1 MKMILTPAINLSVD
15 APLSHKGIIVYKIN
29 KESIMLLTDKSQYIR
44 SLSINWD
51 YVEQEH
57 LNNQHPF
64 DLPIIKL
71 MEDLAFHP
79 QVTFFVGENGVGK
92 STFIEGIATAYGFN
106 PEGGSKNMTFSTEDS
121 HSSLHKFLRL
131 SKSYLQAK
139 DGFFLRAETVYN
151 VSTHIDELDR
161 DGSFGRPII
170 DSYGGTSL
178 HKQSHG
184 ESFFSIFMHR
194 FSGKG
199 LYILDEPESALSPT
213 RQMAMLRRIDEL
225 VKNGSQFIIATH
237 SPIILAYPKA
247 RIYEITPTSLEVVP
261 YRSTDHYSITRA
273 FLEHPDDMLRRLLD

>member
-1 MKMILTPAINLSVD
+1 
-15 APLSHKGIIVYKIN
+15 
-29 KESIMLLTDKSQYIR
+29 MLLTDHSQYLR

-51 YVEQEH
+51 HVEGEH
-57 LNNQHPF
+57 LSHHHPF
-64 DLPIIKL
+64 NLPIIKL
-71 MEDLAFHP
+71 MEELKFHP

-92 STFIEGIATAYGFN
+92 STLIEGIAAAYGFN
-106 PEGGSKNMTFSTEDS
+106 PEGGTKNMSFSTEDS
-121 HSSLHKFLRL
+121 HSPLHRFLRL

-151 VSTHIDELDR
+151 VSSHIDQLDR
-161 DGSFGRPII
+161 EGSFGPPII
-170 DSYGGTSL
+170 ASYGGKSL
-178 HKQSHG
+178 HQQSHG

-213 RQMAMLRRIDEL
+213 RQMAMIRRIDEL

-247 RIYEITPTSLEVVP
+247 TIYEITPTSMEIVP
-261 YRSTDHYSITRA
+261 YTATEHYAITRA

>member
-1 MKMILTPAINLSVD
+1 
-15 APLSHKGIIVYKIN
+15 
-29 KESIMLLTDKSQYIR
+29 MLLDHTNQYIK

-51 YVEQEH
+51 HVLETGQ
-57 LNNQHPF
+57 NQYHPF

-71 MEDLAFHP
+71 MEDLTFHP
-79 QVTFFVGENGVGK
+79 QVTYIVGENGVGK
-92 STFIEGIATAYGFN
+92 STLIEAIATSYGFN
-106 PEGGSKNMTFSTEDS
+106 PEGGTKNMRFSTEES
-121 HSSLHKFLRL
+121 HSSLHDYMRL
-131 SKSYLQAK
+131 SKSYKMAA

-151 VSTHIDELDR
+151 VSSHIDDLDR
-161 DGSFGRPII
+161 EGSGPPII

-194 FSGKG
+194 FSGNG

-237 SPIILAYPKA
+237 SPIILAYPQAK
-247 RIYEITPTSLEVVP
+247 IYEITPTSLEVVP
-261 YRSTDHYSITRA
+261 YEQTEHYIISRA
-273 FLEHPDDMLRRLLD
+273 FLDNPQGMIQRLLD